1 MNSEFTQALL
11 GAYEDGAPPAA
22 PLMQGFPPAAE
33 HRVTW
38 HNFMTPPHNRWAFH
52 NLGRIRPSITVERG
66 ASPCSPLLSA
76 PQAIDDFRFESA
88 AGRLVTLQE
97 HLEASCTDGWLVMKN
112 GAVVQE
118 HYFNGH
124 QSHKRHIM
132 FSVTKSLIGVLAEAM
147 VGSGQLRD
155 AALASHYVP
164 ELIGSA
170 FGDATVRQLL
180 DMAVAIDYDEVYD
193 DPLSG
198 SSQFGYAC
206 GLTVPPPGLIVSQS
220 LYEYLPATRKN
231 GEHGGFFH
239 YVTATTE
246 ALAWVMERASGRSCA
261 EQLRDV
267 WQGLGCERDGYFV
280 ADPWGR
286 NVAGAGFNATLRDMA
301 RFGALLLAK
310 GEVQGRQLIP
320 AAAIDSVLQ
329 GGDPAIYAA
338 NENFALW
345 SPGATYKSQWYV
357 YPHEALLAV
366 GIHGQILYA
375 DFAQQVVIVKQSS
388 LPIAESVLDVD
399 TLRLIRSLARAL

>member
-1 MNSEFTQALL
+1 MNSEFAQALQS
-11 GAYEDGAPPAA
+11 AYEDGAEPTPA
-22 PLMQGFPPAAE
+22 LMQGFPPAAE

-38 HNFMTPPHNRWAFH
+38 HNFMSPPHNRWAFH
-52 NLGRIRPSITVERG
+52 NLGRIRPSISVERG
-66 ASPCSPLLSA
+66 AKPSA
-76 PQAIDDFRFESA
+76 PLAIAAKRLTDFSFTSA
-88 AGRLVTLQE
+88 AGHSVSMQH
-97 HLEASCTDGWLVMKN
+97 HLAASCTDGWLVMKN
-112 GAVVQE
+112 GAVLQE
-118 HYFNGH
+118 LYFNGH
-124 QSHKRHIM
+124 QAHKRHIM

-147 VGSGQLRD
+147 VGSGELNET
-155 AALASHYVP
+155 ALASDYVA
-164 ELIGSA
+164 ELAGSA

-206 GLTVPPPGLIVSQS
+206 GLLPPPPGIAASQS
-220 LYEYLPATRKN
+220 LYEYLPATRKS

-261 EQLRDV
+261 EHLRKV
-267 WQGLGCERDGYFV
+267 WQGLGCERDGFFV

-301 RFGALLLAK
+301 RFGCMLLAK
-310 GEVQGRQLIP
+310 GQAQGEQLIP
-320 AAAIDSVLQ
+320 STAIDSVLQ

-338 NENFALW
+338 NDIFAQW

-357 YPHEALLAV
+357 YPGEALLGV
-366 GIHGQILYA
+366 GIHGQILYI

-388 LPIAESVLDVD
+388 LPIAESVLDID
-399 TLRLIRSLARAL
+399 TLRLVRSLASHI